1 MRLVVTGSA
10 GHLARVLVPRLLRE
24 PGVEH
29 ITGIDHAAHDY
40 PSPRYRAVIADV
52 RDPGVAAYLDGADA
66 LIHMAFVLMGGRLGR
81 ARHRRETVRE
91 VNVEGSR
98 NVFAAAAHAGVSRLV
113 FVSSASVY
121 GAWPDNPPLMD
132 ETQPLRAMPGFAYA
146 EDKVAVERW
155 LDGFEAEHPATTV
168 IRLRPHVILGPHAH
182 PLLKALLR
190 QPFYPRLPRPALT
203 QCVWEDDVAEAIL
216 LATRGGS
223 AGAYNLAAD
232 GAMSFRDMIRLGH
245 RHALPLPLG
254 LASLAHRLAWWLLPE
269 VGEPGWVQGMQHDLA
284 VDATR
289 ARARLGWRPRHD
301 CAECVLQIAGP
312 RHV

>member
-1 MRLVVTGSA
+1 MRLVITGSA
-10 GHLARVLVPRLLRE
+10 GRLARVLVPRLLRE
-24 PGVEH
+24 PGVTEV
-29 ITGIDHAAHDY
+29 IGIDHAAHDY
-40 PSPRYRAVIADV
+40 PDPRFRAVIADV
-52 RDPGVAAYLDGADA
+52 RDPDIGTQLQGADA

-98 NVFAAAAHAGVSRLV
+98 NVFTQAVAAGVPRLV

-146 EDKVAVERW
+146 EDKVAVEQW
-155 LDGFEAEHPATTV
+155 LDGLEAAHPEACV
-168 IRLRPHVILGPHAH
+168 IRLRPHVILGPQAH

-203 QCVWEDDVAEAIL
+203 QCVWEDDVAEAIV
-216 LATRGGS
+216 LAARGGP

-232 GAMSFRDMIRLGH
+232 GAMSFRDMIRLTH

-254 LASLAHRLAWWLLPE
+254 LAALAHRLAWRLLPE
-269 VGEPGWVQGMQHDLA
+269 VGEPGWVQGMRHDLA
-284 VDATR
+284 VNS
-289 ARARLGWRPRHD
+289 ARAREQLGWRPRYSLS
-301 CAECVLQIAGP
+301 ECVLQIAGA